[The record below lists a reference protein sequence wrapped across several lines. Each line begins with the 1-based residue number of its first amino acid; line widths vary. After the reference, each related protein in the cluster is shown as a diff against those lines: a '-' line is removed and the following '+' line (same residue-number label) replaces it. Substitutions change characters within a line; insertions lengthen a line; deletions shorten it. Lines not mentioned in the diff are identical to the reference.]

1 MITQPI
7 AIQRR
12 VFVQFSFHFCSPI
25 RNVDNCIENSRE
37 QVITIDKFLGILCH
51 ISIRRELFFL
61 EARTII
67 QLHPR
72 GVRLFS
78 DFYRPVVWY
87 NMYSVIINYFRH
99 RYIICIMW
107 TTLFPCVNLNKATS
121 VFLCITSVVYVVVT
135 CKESADLGRRP

>member
-37 QVITIDKFLGILCH
+37 QVITVDKIPWNFVPYFDQE
-51 ISIRRELFFL
+51 RTFFL

-135 CKESADLGRRP
+135 CRESADLGRRP